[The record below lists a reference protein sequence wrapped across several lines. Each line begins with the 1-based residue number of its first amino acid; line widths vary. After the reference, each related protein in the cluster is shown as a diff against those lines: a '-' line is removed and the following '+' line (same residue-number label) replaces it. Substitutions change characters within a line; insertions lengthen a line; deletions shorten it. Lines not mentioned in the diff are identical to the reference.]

1 MMRARRSSATSRRRR
16 TATSPSTA
24 GFSPFIGAGLD
35 AGGWSFAL
43 NATRGKETFGAP
55 AEPQPFTLDELYGH
69 VDEAIES
76 LGLPGLSVGQL
87 DAVDGPAYG
96 LQVTGVQRQGAAA
109 TVEAAYA
116 IRAANISQ
124 ATGSIRMHLV
134 RADGHVLIAWM
145 TITPD

>member
-1 MMRARRSSATSRRRR
+1 MTDDVVRR
-16 TATSPSTA
+16 TAGGPIQV
-24 GFSPFIGAGLD
+24 GPD
-35 AGGWSFAL
+35 AVA
-43 NATRGKETFGAP
+43 
-55 AEPQPFTLDELYGH
+55 AEYQRQF
-69 VDEAIES
+69 
-76 LGLPGLSVGQL
+76 
-87 DAVDGPAYG
+87 DAVDG